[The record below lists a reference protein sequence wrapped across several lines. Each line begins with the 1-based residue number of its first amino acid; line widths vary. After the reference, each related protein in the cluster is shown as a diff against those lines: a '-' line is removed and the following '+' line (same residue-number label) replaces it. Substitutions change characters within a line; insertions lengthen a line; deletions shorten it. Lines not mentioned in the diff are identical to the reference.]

1 MTEALRF
8 VPPRVPITDP
18 RTGIISREWYLFLQ
32 GVFMRIGGPGG
43 NSTTDLSA
51 SLFED
56 AGSSETNATLFGVE
70 QDAGQRPPPYVP
82 ESYADTHTA
91 TAHTNETVLGQAPA
105 QCCGNLPDNVLAELS
120 ALRDV
125 VSELSRELDS
135 IKQSILT

>member
-32 GVFMRIGGPGG
+32 GVFTRIGGPGG

-70 QDAGQRPPPYVP
+70 QDAGQRPPHTHTP
-82 ESYADTHTA
+82 ES
-91 TAHTNETVLGQAPA
+91 VLGQAPA

-120 ALRDV
+120 ALRDT